1 MSFPEPTPEVRSFLE
16 KCLPENTG
24 EFIAR
29 MTLLG
34 EFLYETNASFNLT
47 AIKEDGFWCRHV
59 ADSLSVAPVFPELF
73 RSPSALC
80 DLGCGAGFPSLVLA
94 AAFPGIRM
102 TSIDSTRKKID
113 FVNAAAQKLALGN
126 LTGIHG
132 RGNELCRKEPYQ
144 GAYDAVFARAVSS
157 ADTLIREGLGFLKKK
172 GSLIIY
178 RTPDQFS
185 EELPFLKSWK
195 KGSFRGTEPFGL
207 PDGAGT
213 RLFLQIKQIREM
225 H

>member
-1 MSFPEPTPEVRSFLE
+1 MSLPEPTPEVRSFLE
-16 KCLPENTG
+16 KCLPENIG
-24 EFIAR
+24 EFTAR

-47 AIKEDGFWCRHV
+47 AIREDGFWCRHV
-59 ADSLSVAPVFPELF
+59 ADSLSVVPVFPELF
-73 RSPSALC
+73 RNPSKLC

-94 AAFPGIRM
+94 AAFPGIRI

-113 FVNAAAQKLALGN
+113 FVNAAARKMALEN

-132 RGNELCRKEPYQ
+132 RGNELERREPYK
-144 GAYDAVFARAVSS
+144 GTYDAVFARAVSS
-157 ADTLIREGLGFLKKK
+157 ADTLIREGMGFLKRK
-172 GSLIIY
+172 GSLIVY

-185 EELPFLKSWK
+185 EELPFLKDWK
-195 KGSFRGTEPFGL
+195 KGSFRGTEPFVL

-213 RLFLQIKQIREM
+213 RMFLQIKQIREM